1 MTASS
6 TRADDRTNGARPG
19 AAELFR
25 DNFKTYEAGVGA
37 DITAAGPHE
46 RAASIAI

>member
-1 MTASS
+1 MGRSIS
-6 TRADDRTNGARPG
+6 VRCGG